1 MTGRS
6 LRIVAPGAL
15 AVGAVLVFAIG
26 GSSAKTARTAQAA
39 KTYNFRLSEFNIGG
53 PTRLQA
59 GQATLKF
66 WDAGRFQH
74 NFTVVA
80 GPDRFGTKT
89 SSPNETGSISRN
101 LKLHRR
107 HAGPGNRGVARL
119 AGRFFRVLHRL
130 LTSS

>member
-89 SSPNETGSISRN
+89 FSPNETGSISRN